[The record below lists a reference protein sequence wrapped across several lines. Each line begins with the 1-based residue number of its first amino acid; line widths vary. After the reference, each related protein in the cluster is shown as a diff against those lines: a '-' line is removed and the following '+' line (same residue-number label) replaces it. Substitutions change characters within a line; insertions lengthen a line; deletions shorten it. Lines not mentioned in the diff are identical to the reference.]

1 MNTSNV
7 AKTRPVSYPATDRL
21 PLQGVRIADFS
32 WVGTGPYGAELLG
45 FLGAEV
51 IKVESR
57 RRPDQMREY
66 ARSHGW
72 DDEAYDLDA
81 SPYFCE
87 MNLGKLGVGLNL
99 KHPRA
104 VELARQLAAVSDVV
118 IENMTPGT
126 FARLGLG
133 YETLRGLKPDIIL
146 CSLSGRGAQGGGPA
160 YAGIFAAIGGLSYL
174 SGYPDGLPGSMR
186 MPVDLTCGAYAAVSI
201 LAALWHRA
209 QTGEGQFIDLAC
221 QEVTTCLVG
230 DAILRA
236 AAGLGNQ
243 PRAGNEHPRWSPHD
257 CYPCQGEDEWISIA
271 IRSGEEW
278 RALCQA
284 IGRPELAEAPETATA
299 EERRGH
305 KPLVDAAI
313 GAWTATLPKYD
324 AMHRLQAAGVPAVP
338 SFHLRD
344 LEHDPHLRAQRFFQ
358 PLDQPGIGLLSVLGP
373 PWRFRRH
380 ALRPVGPS
388 PLMAQHND
396 YVVRDLLGIPPG
408 EIERLVAEGVVEQP
422 TPRPG
427 GETLF
432 QIRPAAVAPAVTA
445 PTAAPR
451 AARPPAERAPHAG
464 PLAGVTV
471 VEVATS
477 SAAGYCGRILRD
489 LGARVLKVTSPAAV
503 RDLAPGDELSMAYEN
518 AGKLSVTLDITSAH
532 GEELLGRLVARA
544 DMVITDEQP
553 APAGPGARAPLPERL
568 AAAHPTVVVL
578 SITPFGLDG
587 PYAAFR
593 CAPLNSY
600 HAGGQGYLFP
610 PSLEDLDRPPL
621 KSAGNAGE
629 YEAATGAAVAGIAA
643 LFGRHFTGEGEIVD
657 CSKQQWG
664 VSLNRPFH
672 SRYTVDGIVETRA
685 TQAYPWGGVFACAD
699 GDLLLLAM
707 QDNQWE
713 GLLRAIGDPALAA
726 DERFTTPGKRR
737 ANGRALR
744 QIIARWMRVQPR
756 AAVLATLARDGTP
769 AGPVQTPAEILEYHD
784 YRARGFLQPLP
795 LPTAPQARAPGLPF
809 RLGASPAGIAGPPP
823 LPGDHNQLVYGDLL
837 GLTEQEIAALRHAGI
852 V

>member
-1 MNTSNV
+1 MNTPNV
-7 AKTRPVSYPATDRL
+7 SKTPPAHNPTAHRL
-21 PLQGVRIADFS
+21 PLHGVRIADFS
-32 WVGTGPYGAELLG
+32 WVGTGPYGTELLG
-45 FLGAEV
+45 FLGAQV

-57 RRPDQMREY
+57 RRPDQMRDY

-72 DDEAYDLDA
+72 DDEADDLDA

-87 MNLGKLGVGLNL
+87 MNLGKFGVGLNL

-104 VELARQLAAVSDVV
+104 IELARQLVAVSDVV

-133 YETLRGLKPDIIL
+133 YETLRSVKPDIIL
-146 CSLSGRGAQGGGPA
+146 CSLSGRGTQSGGPA
-160 YAGIFAAIGGLSYL
+160 YAGIFAAMGGLSYL
-174 SGYPDGLPGSMR
+174 SGYEDGLPGSMR
-186 MPVDLTCGAYAAVSI
+186 MPVDLTCGSYAAVGI

-209 QTGEGQFIDLAC
+209 QTGEGQFIDTAC
-221 QEVTTCLVG
+221 QEATTCLVG

-236 AAGLGNQ
+236 AAGRGNQ
-243 PRAGNEHPRWSPHD
+243 RRAGNEHPRWSPHD

-271 IRSGEEW
+271 IRTGEEW

-284 IGRPELAEAPETATA
+284 IGRPDLVGAPETATA
-299 EERRGH
+299 EARRAH

-313 GAWTATLPKYD
+313 GAWTATLPKYE
-324 AMHRLQAAGVPAVP
+324 AMRRLQAAGVPAVP
-338 SFHLRD
+338 SFNLRD
-344 LEHDPHLRAQRFFQ
+344 FEDDPHLRAQGFFQ
-358 PLDQPGIGLLSVLGP
+358 PIDQPGIGALSVLGP
-373 PWRFRRH
+373 PWRFHRR
-380 ALRPVGPS
+380 ALRPVAPS

-396 YVVRDLLGIPPG
+396 YVLRDLLGVPPA

-432 QIRPAAVAPAVTA
+432 QIRPPAVAAPAAT
-445 PTAAPR
+445 PR
-451 AARPPAERAPHAG
+451 AARPGAERAPRSG
-464 PLAGVTV
+464 PLVGVTV

-489 LGARVLKVTSPAAV
+489 LGARVLKVMSPAPV
-503 RDLAPGDELSMAYEN
+503 GDLAPADEVSMAYEN
-518 AGKLSVTLDITSAH
+518 AGKLSVTLDVASAR
-532 GEELLGRLVARA
+532 GEVLLGRLVAQA
-544 DMVITDEQP
+544 DMVITDEQREP
-553 APAGPGARAPLPERL
+553 SRPDAPTLGERL
-568 AAAHPTVVVL
+568 GAAHPTVVVL
-578 SITPFGLDG
+578 SITPFGLEG

-629 YEAATGAAVAGIAA
+629 YEAAIGAAIAGIAA
-643 LFGRHFTGEGEIVD
+643 LFGRHSTGEGEIVD

-664 VSLNRPFH
+664 ISLNRPFH
-672 SRYTVDGIVETRA
+672 PRYTVDGIVETRA

-699 GDLLLLAM
+699 GHLLLLAM
-707 QDNQWE
+707 QDKQWE
-713 GLLRAIGDPALAA
+713 GLVRAIGNPTLAT

-744 QIIARWMRVQPR
+744 QIIAEWMRVQPR
-756 AAVLATLARDGTP
+756 AAVLATLAHDGTP
-769 AGPVQTPAEILEYHD
+769 AGAVQTPAEILEYAD
-784 YRARGFLQPLP
+784 YRVRGFLQPLP
-795 LPTAPQARAPGLPF
+795 LPGAPAARAPGLPF
-809 RLGASPAGIAGPPP
+809 RLGATPAGIAGPPP
-823 LPGDHNQLVYGDLL
+823 LPGEHNQLIYGEL
-837 GLTEQEIAALRHAGI
+837 GLTDQEIATLRHAGI